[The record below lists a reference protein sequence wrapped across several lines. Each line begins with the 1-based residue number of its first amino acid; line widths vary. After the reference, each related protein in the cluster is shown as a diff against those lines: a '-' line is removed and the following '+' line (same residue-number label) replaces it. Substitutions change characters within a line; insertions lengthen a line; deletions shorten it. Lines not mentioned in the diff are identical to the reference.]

1 MMAEIVALPL
11 RQINLYNASL
21 LPTREVFSARLIVG
35 WVVVAAIAMAAV
47 AWWAVIETRKIN
59 LEIANQ
65 ASRQVAER
73 ARTLPV
79 LPTGEVLQ
87 TPQQLVAR
95 EQALRSQ
102 QTLLEARRAA
112 REVLKR
118 GIASEKSGPSALLRQ
133 LANSVP
139 PPLWLSEVRV
149 VGSRI
154 DISGKTLEPAAVH
167 LWLERL
173 RAAETL
179 AIKPVPAVR
188 LERVDTAVQPPA
200 LPATQPVA
208 QLPARTPPVYTF
220 AISAALAIPFAD
232 EGGRP

>member
-1 MMAEIVALPL
+1 MMAELVGSKL
-11 RQINLYNASL
+11 RQINLYNTSL

-65 ASRQVAER
+65 ASRQAAER
-73 ARTLPV
+73 ARTMPV

-95 EQALRSQ
+95 QQALRSQ
-102 QTLLEARRAA
+102 QTLLETRRAA

-118 GIASEKSGPSALLRQ
+118 GIATDKSGPSALMRQ
-133 LANSVP
+133 IAHSVP
-139 PPLWLSEVRV
+139 PQLWLTEVRV
-149 VGSRI
+149 AGNHV
-154 DISGKTLEPAAVH
+154 DISGKTLDPAAVNV
-167 LWLERL
+167 WLDRL

-188 LERVDTAVQPPA
+188 LERVDAA
-200 LPATQPVA
+200 LQPATQPPA
-208 QLPARTPPVYTF
+208 QVPARTPPVYTF
-220 AISAALAIPFAD
+220 AISAVLAIPFAD

>member
-1 MMAEIVALPL
+1 MAELVGSPL

-35 WVVVAAIAMAAV
+35 WVVVASIAMAAV

-65 ASRQVAER
+65 ASRQAADR

-79 LPTGEVLQ
+79 LPTGEVLP

-95 EQALRSQ
+95 QQALRSQ
-102 QTLLEARRAA
+102 QALLETRRTA
-112 REVLKR
+112 REALQR
-118 GIASEKSGPSALLRQ
+118 GIATYKSGPSALMRQ
-133 LANSVP
+133 MANSIP
-139 PPLWLSEVRV
+139 PPIWLIEVRV
-149 VGSRI
+149 AGSKV
-154 DISGKTLEPAAVH
+154 DISGKTLEPDAVN

-173 RAAETL
+173 RASEIL

-188 LERVDTAVQPPA
+188 LERADAVTQQQP
-200 LPATQPVA
+200 
-208 QLPARTPPVYTF
+208 PARTPPVYTF
-220 AISAALAIPFAD
+220 AISAALSMPFA
-232 EGGRP
+232 EEAGRP

>member
-1 MMAEIVALPL
+1 MMPELVGLKL

-65 ASRQVAER
+65 ASRQATER

-95 EQALRSQ
+95 QQALRSQ
-102 QTLLEARRAA
+102 QALLEARRAA

-118 GIASEKSGPSALLRQ
+118 GIATDKSGPSALMRQ
-133 LANSVP
+133 LASSVP
-139 PPLWLSEVRV
+139 PPLWLIEVRV
-149 VGSRI
+149 AGSRI
-154 DISGKTLEPAAVH
+154 DISGKTLEPAAVN

-188 LERVDTAVQPPA
+188 LERVDTAVQPSA
-200 LPATQPVA
+200 QPPA
-208 QLPARTPPVYTF
+208 QLPARMPPVYTF
-220 AISAALAIPFAD
+220 AISAALSIPFAD